1 MSFHFN
7 YFILVVLIPKL
18 WANLFRK
25 ISTATYP
32 ESFNTIEPSIES
44 RKYTPREPVSL
55 IFIEVIYFR
64 SITSKF

>member
-1 MSFHFN
+1 M
-7 YFILVVLIPKL
+7 
-18 WANLFRK
+18 FRK

-44 RKYTPREPVSL
+44 RKYTPLEPESL
-55 IFIEVIYFR
+55 IFMEVIYFR